1 MASDSE
7 QRKGVPL
14 NSTSKQYWQDQLDI
28 LTKKK
33 TQTQIEREK
42 HLASAD
48 SEETRSLMKVV
59 FEKQDITA
67 AKTKSEEELAKQ
79 RIDAEQQRGAEELNE
94 IFENVVPWALEVSS
108 IQKLLDTNTM
118 QAVEDVNHF
127 LDCLYLFKVN
137 ELSVSATED
146 DIAADI
152 YKRHQALITAAY
164 QSQFTVATV
173 IVGNGGGSV
182 EIYLGVSGDE
192 HVKEVFEKQIQG
204 VYPGKGISFVKES
217 GANRILNQKLERARH
232 GGIITGVPTLKLD
245 DEKQKFDI
253 TSALRSMNG
262 QQYVLVIA
270 SRPVPKYVCS
280 QQIIQLMELKDRCHS
295 LANRTIGS
303 ETSMNENQSETVG
316 TSNSDSVTT
325 GMNGGVSP
333 FGAFS
338 TSTAITKSAFI
349 STTKT
354 GQIGIAGVGGSF
366 GLTVGGSSAATL
378 TVGTTLGAAIT
389 AGGMKSKTHSGSQ
402 SESKSQGWS
411 KTTGKS
417 LLIEEQNSMAMEL
430 ELTAD
435 KLIKR
440 LRAGLNSGIWENFIT
455 FATSNAVNARVLSG
469 ALAGELIKADPD
481 ALPVR
486 CVNNALGDK
495 IKLYVPTRNEFSAL
509 KANKLVSYM
518 SSEEA
523 ALLMSPPLNSVPG
536 FDIRRKPALSLTDS
550 SGNTCSNAIGY
561 ISEHGRAVEGL
572 AFSLSKD
579 DIQKHVFVT
588 GLTGSGKTTTVKQL
602 LASAEDTPFLI
613 IESAKREYRR
623 LRKDPHFKGLKVFTI
638 GDSLAPLRHNP
649 FMVLPNV
656 SLITHIDNLKSIF
669 NASFSLYGPMPYI
682 LEKCLFNIYQHKGWN
697 ITTGKHHR
705 IQLATFADCKAK
717 RYIFPTIVDLK
728 EEVHRYVKE
737 ELDYK
742 GELQDNIRSA
752 IVTRLES
759 LAVGSKGFI
768 FNTHEFLDFEELLKG
783 KVVLELESLADD
795 DDKAFFVGLILTFVS
810 EYRQSLSRRSVLDQ
824 TAGLKHIMV
833 IEEAH
838 RLLKNVS
845 TERTSEMMGNPK
857 GKAVEAFC
865 NIIAEMRSLGQ
876 GVIVAEQIP
885 TKIAPDVIKNTN
897 TKIAHR
903 LVSYDDQCAMGAG
916 MGLDEDECRYYNQ
929 LTAGFSLAHKEGMSK
944 PVELQVFNSLPNSP
958 VGDIAFV
965 DEGKEQFFNMYHQNL
980 DTALALHESGL
991 LWSKNAQKTSLRT
1004 MNSIFLSGC
1013 ELQELLPE
1021 AVAEIRKHSGFR
1033 YSVDK
1038 IIVEEALKHWLYRT
1052 LFSQTIDLGRGKQVT
1067 QEIATAYE
1075 RLWTD
1080 SAKFN
1085 RSRFINAIN
1094 KWSENDSCLQV
1105 KEFAVGSIAL
1115 ESELNREVALSMLT
1129 LRNEENVR
1137 VEVAA
1142 ALLQRLG

>member
-1 MASDSE
+1 MTSDLDQRRKTE
-7 QRKGVPL
+7 QVSG
-14 NSTSKQYWQDQLDI
+14 
-28 LTKKK
+28 
-33 TQTQIEREK
+33 
-42 HLASAD
+42 
-48 SEETRSLMKVV
+48 
-59 FEKQDITA
+59 A
-67 AKTKSEEELAKQ
+67 A
-79 RIDAEQQRGAEELNE
+79 ELNE
-94 IFENVVPWALEVSS
+94 IFESVVPWALESQS
-108 IQKLLDTNTM
+108 TQHLLDANTM
-118 QAVEDVNHF
+118 QKAEDVNVF
-127 LDCLYLFKVN
+127 LNSLYLFKVN
-137 ELSVSATED
+137 ELSVSATSD
-146 DIAADI
+146 DIAAVI
-152 YKRHQALITAAY
+152 YKRQQALITAAY
-164 QSQFTVATV
+164 QSQFTLATV

-182 EIYLGVSGDE
+182 EIYFGVSGDE
-192 HVKEVFEKQIQG
+192 HTKQVFEKLIHG
-204 VYPGKGISFVKES
+204 VYPGKGISFVEES
-217 GANRILNQKLERARH
+217 GANRILKQKLDNAQH
-232 GGIITGVPTLKLD
+232 GGVITGVPTLKLN

-253 TSALRSMNG
+253 TSAIRSMNG
-262 QQYVLVIA
+262 QEYVLLIA
-270 SRPVPKYVCS
+270 SRPVQKTVCS
-280 QQIIQLMELKDRCHS
+280 QQIIRLMELKDRCHS
-295 LANRTIGS
+295 LVSRTIGIEFS
-303 ETSMNENQSETVG
+303 MTESQNKTLQETGGSTMT
-316 TSNSDSVTT
+316 DSLTKGGNAGVTPFGAVNLSGAVTVTT
-325 GMNGGVSP
+325 GVTFPVAAFVAVTGTIGG
-333 FGAFS
+333 
-338 TSTAITKSAFI
+338 
-349 STTKT
+349 
-354 GQIGIAGVGGSF
+354 
-366 GLTVGGSSAATL
+366 
-378 TVGTTLGAAIT
+378 TLGGAIT
-389 AGGMKSKTHSGSQ
+389 AGGMLSKTHSKTISKST
-402 SESKSQGWS
+402 SESDTNGWS
-411 KTTGKS
+411 KSTGES
-417 LLIEEQNSMAMEL
+417 LTIEQQSSMAMEL
-430 ELTAD
+430 ELIAD

-440 LRAGLNSGIWENFIT
+440 LRAGLNSGVWENFIT
-455 FATSNAVNARVLSG
+455 FSTSNAVSCRVLSG
-469 ALAGELIKADPD
+469 ALAGELIKSDPD

-486 CVNNALGDK
+486 CVNNVLGDE

-509 KANKLVSYM
+509 KANKLLSFL

-536 FDIRRKPALSLTDS
+536 FDIRKKPDLSLSDS
-550 SGNTCSNAIGY
+550 SSNVLGNTIGD
-561 ISEHGRAVEGL
+561 ISEHGRSVEGL
-572 AFSLSKD
+572 AFSISKD
-579 DIQKHVFVT
+579 DIKKHVFVT
-588 GLTGSGKTTTVKQL
+588 GLTGSGKTTTVKQI
-602 LASAEDTPFLI
+602 LASAADTPFLV

-623 LRKDPHFKGLKVFTI
+623 LRTDPRFKGMKVFTV

-649 FMVLPNV
+649 FLVLPNV

-682 LEKCLFNIYQHKGWN
+682 LEKCLFNIYQQKGWN

-705 IQLATFADCKAK
+705 IKLATFADCKEN

-824 TAGLKHIMV
+824 TTGLKHIMV

-903 LVSYDDQCAMGAG
+903 LVSYDDQSAMGTG
-916 MGLDEDECRYYNQ
+916 MGLDEIECRYYNQ

-944 PVELQVFNSLPNSP
+944 PVELQVFNTLPNSP

-965 DEGKEQFFNMYHQNL
+965 DEGKEQYYNMYQQNL
-980 DTALALHESGL
+980 DMALALHESGL
-991 LWSKNAQKTSLRT
+991 LWSKEAQKTSLRT

-1021 AVAEIRKHSGFR
+1021 AIGEIRKHCGFL
-1033 YSVDK
+1033 YTVDK
-1038 IIVEEALKHWLYRT
+1038 LIVEEALKHWLYRT
-1052 LFSQTIDLGRGKQVT
+1052 LFSQTIYLGHGKQVT

-1085 RSRFINAIN
+1085 RSRFINAID
-1094 KWSENDSCLQV
+1094 KWSENDSRLQV
-1105 KEFAVGSIAL
+1105 KEFAVGSITL
-1115 ESELNREVALSMLT
+1115 ESELNQELALSMLT

-1137 VEVAA
+1137 MEVAA
-1142 ALLQRLG
+1142 AVLQRLG